1 MPFTTLSLLGL
12 GIGAAA
18 AVAGATELR
27 VSPRPA
33 LLSDS
38 FAAFGAFM
46 LLLLVPVSVYFYL
59 FHGDWFMLYTV
70 DVHTIP
76 SGLVLL
82 GFAAQVGLGLLG
94 FFYAALCVRS
104 ARMSWA
110 LVLIAMCAFAAVGVV
125 FVVPERLRVM
135 GSFRQYWGGFGLEP
149 FGGALFQGAIAMGV
163 FLVFGTVYLLIR
175 IRRGQM
181 RMQRP

>member
-1 MPFTTLSLLGL
+1 M
-12 GIGAAA
+12 
-18 AVAGATELR
+18 
-27 VSPRPA
+27 SPRPA

-70 DVHTIP
+70 DVHTVP

-82 GFAAQVGLGLLG
+82 GFAAEVGLGLLG
-94 FFYAALCVRS
+94 FFCAAVCVRS

-110 LVLIAMCAFAAVGVV
+110 IALIALCALAAFSVVLI
-125 FVVPERLRVM
+125 VPERLRVM

-149 FGGALFQGAIAMGV
+149 YGGALFQGAVAMGA
-163 FLVFGTVYLLIR
+163 FLAFGTVYLLIR
-175 IRRGQM
+175 IRRGQT